1 MYEQLSKEENEKQK
15 EQNVKFADWALTQV
29 PQGKFMENYYKL
41 LKQFEE
47 EYGRV
52 DKN

>member
-1 MYEQLSKEENEKQK
+1 MYEQLPEEEEKQK

-29 PQGKFMENYYKL
+29 PQGEFMENYYKL
-41 LKQFEE
+41 LKQVEE

>member
-29 PQGKFMENYYKL
+29 SQGEFMENYYKL
-41 LKQFEE
+41 LKQYEE
-47 EYGRV
+47 ENV
-52 DKN
+52 ILVKD